1 MLWYEDAMVF
11 LVFIYFILFYFTFF
25 FFTFFF
31 FWSEPTVRKDI
42 WMRAAFVTIMVTFQ
56 KCHSE
61 SYLITAM
68 FKDHSQ

>member
-1 MLWYEDAMVF
+1 MKMLWYSLF
-11 LVFIYFILFYFTFF
+11 SFILFYFILFYF

-68 FKDHSQ
+68 FKDPSQ

>member
-1 MLWYEDAMVF
+1 MLWYSLF
-11 LVFIYFILFYFTFF
+11 HLFIYLFIFT
-25 FFTFFF
+25 FF
-31 FWSEPTVRKDI
+31 FWSETTVRKDI